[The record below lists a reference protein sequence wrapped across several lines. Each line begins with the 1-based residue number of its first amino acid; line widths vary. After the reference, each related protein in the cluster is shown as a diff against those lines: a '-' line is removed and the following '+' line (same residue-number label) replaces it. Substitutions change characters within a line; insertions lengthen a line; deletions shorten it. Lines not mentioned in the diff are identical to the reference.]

1 MEKVRLGR
9 TELLVTKTAFGALP
23 IQRISTA
30 EAVKVLAE
38 NEGNRIIG
46 ILDGRLADMD
56 MEEALA
62 MTKTFQM
69 DRYQILEALTNS
81 CGPDF

>member
-1 MEKVRLGR
+1 MGY
-9 TELLVTKTAFGALP
+9 
-23 IQRISTA
+23 

-38 NEGNRIIG
+38 GDGNRIIG
-46 ILDGRLADMD
+46 ILDGHLQDMD

-62 MTKTFQM
+62 MKKTFQM

>member
-1 MEKVRLGR
+1 MGY
-9 TELLVTKTAFGALP
+9 
-23 IQRISTA
+23 

-38 NEGNRIIG
+38 DAGNRIIG
-46 ILDGRLADMD
+46 ILDGRLADLD

-62 MTKTFQM
+62 MTKPFQM